1 MCAVVGLTLAPA
13 PHAGARPEREATLS
27 RVVDGDTLELA
38 SGQRVRLIGI
48 DTPETHH
55 PRFGDECYGKAATR
69 FVQGLL
75 ADGERIRLVRDV
87 EELDR
92 YGRLLAYVY
101 RTSDNLFVNAEIV
114 REGYAYVATEPP
126 NVAHADELRRLAAK
140 ARRAKRGLWSKC
152 DPGPGHGGQR
162 PLADPSAG
170 CLPGYQD
177 VCVPPGPPDLD
188 CDDLPPGPIRVTG
201 SDPHQLDGDGDGV
214 ACG

>member
-1 MCAVVGLTLAPA
+1 
-13 PHAGARPEREATLS
+13 
-27 RVVDGDTLELA
+27 VDGDTLKLA
-38 SGQRVRLIGI
+38 SGRRVRLIGI
-48 DTPETHH
+48 DTPEAHH
-55 PRFGDECYGKAATR
+55 PRFGDKCYGEAATH
-69 FVQGLL
+69 FVQQLL
-75 ADGERIRLVRDV
+75 DDGDRIRLVRDV
-87 EELDR
+87 EEEYDR
-92 YGRLLAYVY
+92 FGRLLAYVY
-101 RTSDNLFVNAEIV
+101 RTSDDLFVNAELV

-140 ARRAKRGLWSKC
+140 ARRARRGLWSRC
-152 DPGPGHGGQR
+152 DSGPGHGGQR

-214 ACG
+214 ACS